1 MTYGTNR
8 RPATTIRDRAKPPR
22 HPIPAAAPQLDKR
35 IHKRFR
41 ETGRSSADSRSQFA
55 NSQFANKMR
64 RLILKITF
72 LVAIIISTGGWI
84 WLLGLGIRWL
94 IVKL

>member
-1 MTYGTNR
+1 
-8 RPATTIRDRAKPPR
+8 
-22 HPIPAAAPQLDKR
+22 
-35 IHKRFR
+35 
-41 ETGRSSADSRSQFA
+41 
-55 NSQFANKMR
+55 MR
-64 RLILKITF
+64 RLILKIAI

>member
-1 MTYGTNR
+1 VIGQSHHDILFRLR
-8 RPATTIRDRAKPPR
+8 RHNWTSAFTSGSGNPEDHRLTA
-22 HPIPAAAPQLDKR
+22 
-35 IHKRFR
+35 
-41 ETGRSSADSRSQFA
+41 EVSSQMV
-55 NSQFANKMR
+55 QFANKMR

-84 WLLGLGIRWL
+84 WLLGLGITWL

>member
-1 MTYGTNR
+1 MIGQSRHDIPFRLGR
-8 RPATTIRDRAKPPR
+8 RNWTSPFTSGS
-22 HPIPAAAPQLDKR
+22 
-35 IHKRFR
+35 
-41 ETGRSSADSRSQFA
+41 GRPEDHRPTAEVSSQIVSSQI
-55 NSQFANKMR
+55 NKMR

>member
-1 MTYGTNR
+1 
-8 RPATTIRDRAKPPR
+8 
-22 HPIPAAAPQLDKR
+22 
-35 IHKRFR
+35 
-41 ETGRSSADSRSQFA
+41 
-55 NSQFANKMR
+55 MR
-64 RLILKITF
+64 RLILKIAF

>member
-1 MTYGTNR
+1 VR
-8 RPATTIRDRAKPPR
+8 
-22 HPIPAAAPQLDKR
+22 KR

-41 ETGRSSADSRSQFA
+41 EAGRSSADSRSQVANRRFA
-55 NSQFANKMR
+55 DKMR

>member
-1 MTYGTNR
+1 
-8 RPATTIRDRAKPPR
+8 
-22 HPIPAAAPQLDKR
+22 
-35 IHKRFR
+35 
-41 ETGRSSADSRSQFA
+41 
-55 NSQFANKMR
+55 MR

>member
-8 RPATTIRDRAKPPR
+8 RPATTIRDRPKPPR
-22 HPIPAAAPQLDKR
+22 RPVPAGAPQPGKR

-41 ETGRSSADSRSQFA
+41 EAGRSSADSRNQFEK
-55 NSQFANKMR
+55 KMR
-64 RLILKITF
+64 GLILKITV

>member
-1 MTYGTNR
+1 
-8 RPATTIRDRAKPPR
+8 
-22 HPIPAAAPQLDKR
+22 
-35 IHKRFR
+35 
-41 ETGRSSADSRSQFA
+41 
-55 NSQFANKMR
+55 MR
-64 RLILKITF
+64 RLILKITI

>member
-1 MTYGTNR
+1 VIGQS
-8 RPATTIRDRAKPPR
+8 R
-22 HPIPAAAPQLDKR
+22 HDILFRLGAPYPDKR

-41 ETGRSSADSRSQFA
+41 EAGRSSADSRSQAA
-55 NSQFANKMR
+55 NGQFANKMR
-64 RLILKITF
+64 RLILKISF